1 MGKRYR
7 ISFDAPIIPINCK
20 LPRPG
25 PTRYRYTLFPP
36 CNRKSGNLIN
46 LSPGGRERG
55 GLILSK
61 QWPNYSSDL
70 CRWKVPTPLV
80 TRPLSLLCL
89 SSTKER
95 IEPKRKEK
103 REKKILHRYRDEQ
116 TGLSSPFV
124 RFEIREKEKVRWT
137 IIVKRIPRDWPRF
150 NCCAI
155 AFRRIPIRLGRDTAG

>member
-46 LSPGGRERG
+46 LSPGGRVNFIETMTK
-55 GLILSK
+55 LLVWSLSLK
-61 QWPNYSSDL
+61 SSNSA
-70 CRWKVPTPLV
+70 RYASS
-80 TRPLSLLCL
+80 LSLLCL

-103 REKKILHRYRDEQ
+103 KEKKILRRYRDEQ

-124 RFEIREKEKVRWT
+124 RFKIREKEKVRWT

-155 AFRRIPIRLGRDTAG
+155 AFRRIPIRLGRDTPG

>member
-46 LSPGGRERG
+46 LSPGGRGRG

-70 CRWKVPTPLV
+70 CRWKVPTSEMLA
-80 TRPLSLLCL
+80 RYASSLSLSLF
-89 SSTKER
+89 SVY
-95 IEPKRKEK
+95 PAPRKEK
-103 REKKILHRYRDEQ
+103 REKKILRRYRDEQ

-124 RFEIREKEKVRWT
+124 RFKIREKEKVRWT